1 MSSGTQVTVT
11 RYYNHYHFR
20 TKEELAEAVRN
31 SNRELTECKESL
43 FALCLAT
50 PRDITPQGE
59 DPVAYMR
66 QAFEEAWELYIDA
79 DYRNQ
84 ALADIEEG
92 WETRGED

>member
-11 RYYNHYHFR
+11 RYYNHYHFATR
-20 TKEELAEAVRN
+20 EQLDEAVRN
-31 SNRELTECKESL
+31 SNRALAEAKESL

-50 PRDITPQGE
+50 PKDITPPGE
-59 DPVAYMR
+59 DPLAYMR

-79 DYRNQ
+79 DAHNQ

-92 WETRGED
+92 WETREED